1 MQIYRFRYLY
11 LCMVCFKLFISS
23 SFTRLMKYLQ
33 PENKCMEKSLSK
45 MSKPCEAKRSQIMD
59 LIHDYT
65 GRYCTDT
72 DPKPE
77 VIQSECS

>member
-1 MQIYRFRYLY
+1 MQIIDLDTSVYIWSVLSYSYHLH
-11 LCMVCFKLFISS
+11 
-23 SFTRLMKYLQ
+23 FTRLMKYLQ

-59 LIHDYT
+59 LIRDYT